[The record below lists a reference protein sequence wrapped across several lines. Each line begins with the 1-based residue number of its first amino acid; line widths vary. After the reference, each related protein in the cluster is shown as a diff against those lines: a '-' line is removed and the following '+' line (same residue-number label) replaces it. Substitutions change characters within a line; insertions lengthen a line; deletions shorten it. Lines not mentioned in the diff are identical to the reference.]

1 MKKTFLLL
9 VSIVLLHSCNKDN
22 DDTPQL
28 PTENAVKLATN
39 ASLGKILTDS
49 AGKSLYFFSKDTK
62 ETSVCI
68 DGCIDIWPVFYTEN
82 LTIDTGLDLADF
94 ATITRTDGAKQ
105 TTYKGWPL
113 YYFANDVKAGVTK
126 GDKVNNIWYVAK
138 PDYSLMYVTSQLKGH
153 DDKNYTSQFM
163 EGIGA
168 TPYIV
173 DIDGR
178 TLYTFSKDTK
188 NTNTFTKSDF
198 SNNGVWPIAEITL
211 DKIPS
216 ILNNNDFGTIDV
228 FGKTQIT
235 YKGWP
240 LYYFGQDTARGDN
253 KGISFPAPGV
263 WPIAN
268 VDTSMAPDA
277 TVTTVVKLSD
287 NATFGKI
294 LTDSEGKS
302 LYFFSKDTK
311 ETSVCLDGC
320 RTIWPIFYGEN
331 LAVDLGLDVADF
343 ETITRTDGAKQT
355 TYKGWPLYYFANDAS
370 AGDTNGDKV
379 NNVWYVAKPD
389 YSLMYVT
396 SQLKGHDDK
405 NYTSDYSEG
414 DGNTFYMT
422 DIDGRTLYTFSH
434 DTNNVNNF
442 TNSDFSNNGVWPIAE
457 ISLDQLP
464 SILNSSDFGTIDVFG
479 KTQITYKGWPLYY
492 FGQDTARGDNKGISF
507 PAPGVWPIANVNT
520 TTAPAAKTIKLADNA
535 TFGKIIT
542 DSEGKSLYF
551 FSDDAKNTSVCVD
564 GCLNIWPIF
573 YSENPVVDS
582 GLDIADFA
590 TITRTDGAKQTT
602 YKGWPLYYYAGD
614 GNIGETLGDNVGNE
628 WFIAKPDYSLM
639 YVNAQLVGHD
649 GKNYTSQ
656 YMEGIGE
663 TSYIVDIDGRTLYT
677 FSHDTNNVNNFTN
690 SDFSNNGVWPIAEI
704 SLDKI
709 PTNLNTSDFGTI
721 DVFGKTQLTYKGWPL
736 YYFGQDAIR
745 GDNKGIS
752 FPAPGVWPIAN
763 VDTTTA
769 PTN

>member
-9 VSIVLLHSCNKDN
+9 VSIVLLQSCNRDN

-39 ASLGKILTDS
+39 ATLGKILTDS
-49 AGKSLYFFSKDTK
+49 EGKSLYFFSKDTK
-62 ETSVCI
+62 ETSVCL
-68 DGCIDIWPVFYTEN
+68 DGCIDIWPVFNAEN
-82 LTIDTGLDLADF
+82 LTIDSGLDLADF

-113 YYFANDVKAGVTK
+113 YYFAND
-126 GDKVNNIWYVAK
+126 
-138 PDYSLMYVTSQLKGH
+138 
-153 DDKNYTSQFM
+153 
-163 EGIGA
+163 
-168 TPYIV
+168 
-173 DIDGR
+173 
-178 TLYTFSKDTK
+178 
-188 NTNTFTKSDF
+188 
-198 SNNGVWPIAEITL
+198 
-211 DKIPS
+211 
-216 ILNNNDFGTIDV
+216 
-228 FGKTQIT
+228 
-235 YKGWP
+235 
-240 LYYFGQDTARGDN
+240 
-253 KGISFPAPGV
+253 
-263 WPIAN
+263 
-268 VDTSMAPDA
+268 
-277 TVTTVVKLSD
+277 
-287 NATFGKI
+287 
-294 LTDSEGKS
+294 
-302 LYFFSKDTK
+302 
-311 ETSVCLDGC
+311 
-320 RTIWPIFYGEN
+320 
-331 LAVDLGLDVADF
+331 
-343 ETITRTDGAKQT
+343 
-355 TYKGWPLYYFANDAS
+355 AS
-370 AGDTNGDKV
+370 AGDINGHKV

-396 SQLKGHDDK
+396 SQLKGNDDK

-414 DGNTFYMT
+414 DGNTFYIT

-442 TNSDFSNNGVWPIAE
+442 TKLDFSNNGVWPIAE
-457 ISLDQLP
+457 ISLDKIP

-479 KTQITYKGWPLYY
+479 KTQLTYKGWPLYY
-492 FGQDTARGDNKGISF
+492 FEQDATRGDNKGISF

-520 TTAPAAKTIKLADNA
+520 TIAPAAKTIKLADNA

-573 YSENPVVDS
+573 YSENPVVDL

-590 TITRTDGAKQTT
+590 TISRDDGAKQTT

-614 GNIGETLGDNVGNE
+614 GTIGDTLGDNVGNE

-649 GKNYTSQ
+649 GKSYTSQ
-656 YMEGIGE
+656 YVEGIGE
-663 TSYIVDIDGRTLYT
+663 TSYIVDINGRTLYT

-709 PTNLNTSDFGTI
+709 PSNLNTSDFGTI
-721 DVFGKTQLTYKGWPL
+721 NVFGKTQLTYKGWPL
-736 YYFGQDAIR
+736 YYFGQDATR
-745 GDNKGIS
+745 GNNKGIS

-763 VDTTTA
+763 VNTTIA